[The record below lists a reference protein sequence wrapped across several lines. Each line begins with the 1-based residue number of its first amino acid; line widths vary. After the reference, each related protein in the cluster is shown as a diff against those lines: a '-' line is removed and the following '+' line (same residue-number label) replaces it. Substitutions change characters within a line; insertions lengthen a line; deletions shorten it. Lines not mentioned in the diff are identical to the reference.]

1 MAAAIFSSTGI
12 GRCCR
17 RDSLDPPDVTG
28 LNGVRGEIIKSEDQ
42 GLGRCGVKTATG
54 GELALKPVN
63 LRLTGA
69 LTGPAAGA
77 PGVPDPRS
85 STSAR
90 PEDRVIEAAMW
101 LKTALL
107 QACTWRTF
115 SLMQT
120 RRTRRWLISKITSPV
135 VWRWDVTGVKGAN
148 KDGARTRRCSR
159 AAAAV

>member
-107 QACTWRTF
+107 QACTWLVHCVSF
-115 SLMQT
+115 E
-120 RRTRRWLISKITSPV
+120 
-135 VWRWDVTGVKGAN
+135 
-148 KDGARTRRCSR
+148 
-159 AAAAV
+159 